1 MAEWRW
7 GRDWGHRWRRGG
19 WGQEGPCCAP
29 RGAAALGPWRGR
41 GQGGCT
47 RVQGCSWGPA
57 AAGGDPR
64 GGWEGG
70 AAAVQG
76 DSMDLGA
83 SWLETLTPAPPPL
96 HGPHQPPHSLPPAPF
111 TPLRP
116 PPPTALL
123 PLQAFAPHAL
133 PRHLHP
139 LWQRLARGTA
149 GPCSCGHQAGFAH
162 AGGAASPPAPRLGCI
177 TPVAGVP
184 RAQGRG
190 DAGRTLDTHPWSAA
204 AAWPPAPPR
213 SGEDVRGVRL
223 GMGWSMCRGGQA
235 GWLWGQTE
243 SLAICGAGRGCGSRR
258 HSDCPLTP
266 GKCPLWGRRTPGAPG
281 NIPETLVCKEGHNGV
296 AQGWARA
303 RTPAPQTP
311 AHPAPAQPDPLHPDP
326 QHRNP
331 LHPQHWHG
339 QPPVP
344 ILPDALGDMSH
355 GFLGDEDVAGKAA
368 QHRVLGDEPKVA
380 AGGGQGE
387 GDTHT
392 PLLPHGVVQQ
402 LQEALQRG
410 HPLGPW
416 GWSSWDRTGTKQG
429 NLAWHRRSVG
439 APGQGME
446 GGSLGAGSTQ
456 GTVGEWGLT
465 SCSGGGTRRRRCS
478 SSGRSGCSAQTGR
491 EKPPEVWAPG
501 S

>member
-1 MAEWRW
+1 M
-7 GRDWGHRWRRGG
+7 
-19 WGQEGPCCAP
+19 
-29 RGAAALGPWRGR
+29 
-41 GQGGCT
+41 
-47 RVQGCSWGPA
+47 
-57 AAGGDPR
+57 
-64 GGWEGG
+64 
-70 AAAVQG
+70 
-76 DSMDLGA
+76 
-83 SWLETLTPAPPPL
+83 
-96 HGPHQPPHSLPPAPF
+96 
-111 TPLRP
+111 
-116 PPPTALL
+116 
-123 PLQAFAPHAL
+123 
-133 PRHLHP
+133 
-139 LWQRLARGTA
+139 
-149 GPCSCGHQAGFAH
+149 
-162 AGGAASPPAPRLGCI
+162 
-177 TPVAGVP
+177 
-184 RAQGRG
+184 
-190 DAGRTLDTHPWSAA
+190 
-204 AAWPPAPPR
+204 
-213 SGEDVRGVRL
+213 

-392 PLLPHGVVQQ
+392 PLLPHGVVRQ